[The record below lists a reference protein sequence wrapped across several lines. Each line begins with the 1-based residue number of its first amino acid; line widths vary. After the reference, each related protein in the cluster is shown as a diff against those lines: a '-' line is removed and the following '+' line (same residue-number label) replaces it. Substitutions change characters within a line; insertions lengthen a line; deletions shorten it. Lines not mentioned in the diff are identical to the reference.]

1 MRTILRR
8 LAADTRYTLLCLP
21 LSIVGFVLVVTGLA
35 LGAGLLPIVA
45 GLPVAALTLRAARGI
60 AIVDRAWLTNV
71 LASPPVPP
79 GYRSP
84 PAGAGAWSRLVDPLR
99 CAQSWFDA
107 LGAVL
112 RLPVAVAGFAVTV
125 TWWSLALGGLLYPVY
140 GPVTTRIPGNT
151 TLAEL
156 IGLGAGYG
164 PALALYFGIGAA
176 AALTLPAVVRG
187 AALLVAGVGQG
198 PVAVGALPA
207 SYGTGAVDGRRG
219 PTAEGAGVGAP
230 ARAVSTTVLG

>member
-21 LSIVGFVLVVTGLA
+21 LSVVGFVLVVAGLA
-35 LGAGLLPIVA
+35 LGAGLLPVVL
-45 GLPVAALTLRAARGI
+45 GLPVAAVTLRAARGI
-60 AIVDRAWLTNV
+60 ASVDRAWLTNV
-71 LASPPVPP
+71 LVSPPAPP
-79 GYRSP
+79 GYRSA
-84 PAGAGAWSRLVDPLR
+84 PAGAGAWRRLTDPLR

-112 RLPVAVAGFAVTV
+112 RLPVAVAGFAVAV
-125 TWWSLALGGLLYPVY
+125 TWWSLTLGGLLYPVY
-140 GPVTTRIPGNT
+140 GPVTARIPGNT

-156 IGLGAGYG
+156 MGLGAGYG
-164 PALALYFGIGAA
+164 PALGICLGIGAA
-176 AALTLPAVVRG
+176 AALTLPAAVRC

-207 SYGTGAVDGRRG
+207 SYGTGGVDGRRG
-219 PTAEGAGVGAP
+219 PGAGSDGAGAP
-230 ARAVSTTVLG
+230 PRRMSTTALG